1 MATAMSLEHSESGR
15 RAGAAGR
22 RRGRLVGDHKDSRRL
37 LGIMLRLSG
46 HDVLEA
52 GDGGAAV
59 SMAVSEHPDVAIVDI
74 ALPGIDGYE
83 VARRI
88 RAHPRIGEMV
98 LIALTG
104 YGYEEDLRCAI
115 EAGFDVHLVKPVEA
129 ARLAEALATERS

>member
-1 MATAMSLEHSESGR
+1 MATGMSLEHNESGHLADAHPR
-15 RAGAAGR
+15 RVL
-22 RRGRLVGDHKDSRRL
+22 LVDDHNDSRKL
-37 LGIMLRLSG
+37 LGMMLRLSG

-59 SMAVSEHPDVAIVDI
+59 SLAVSEQPDVAIVDI

-83 VARRI
+83 VARQL
-88 RAHPRIGEMV
+88 RAHPGTRSMV

-104 YGYEEDLRCAI
+104 FGYEEDLRCAI